1 MLTPFF
7 LFIISNY
14 LKQTKG
20 PRGLPLVGY
29 APFINRHDPI
39 YPHRA
44 MMKLAAK
51 YGPVTG
57 FYMGPKQ
64 PLISV
69 CGADA
74 VRQVLKNEDLNARP
88 ITAALKEQNLV
99 SSGSKSDDKVTGL
112 FFLQGDDFNEQ
123 HRFAIRHLIDLA
135 KPSTEDVFREEIADL
150 LVELKEQCDSDPDGL
165 VDFTRLFNISVINL
179 LWAIVAGKRFQHD
192 DIQLKRLQRGVEEL
206 FRGGNPIGASVP
218 VPAIIFRIFPSL
230 KKYFRIVTDI
240 WTEMKDFIKVLHKS
254 NDI

>member
-1 MLTPFF
+1 M
-7 LFIISNY
+7 
-14 LKQTKG
+14 
-20 PRGLPLVGY
+20 PLVGY

-39 YPHRA
+39 YPHRG
-44 MMKLAAK
+44 MMKLAEK

-69 CGADA
+69 CGAEA
-74 VRQVLKNEDLNARP
+74 VREVLKNEDLNARP

-99 SSGSKSDDKVTGL
+99 SSGRSNKNDDSKVTGL

-135 KPSTEDVFREEIADL
+135 KPSTENVFREEIADL
-150 LVELKEQCDSDPDGL
+150 LDELKEQCDSDPDGL

-192 DIQLKRLQRGVEEL
+192 DVKLKRLQRGVEDL

-218 VPAIIFRIFPSL
+218 VPAIVFRIFPSL
-230 KKYFRIVTDI
+230 KKYFRIVTD
-240 WTEMKDFIKVLHKS
+240 VLA
-254 NDI
+254 